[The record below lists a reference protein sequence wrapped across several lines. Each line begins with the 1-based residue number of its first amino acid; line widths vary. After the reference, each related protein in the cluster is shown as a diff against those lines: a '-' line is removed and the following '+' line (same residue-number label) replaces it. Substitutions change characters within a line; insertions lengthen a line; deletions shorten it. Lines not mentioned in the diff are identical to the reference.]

1 MRILENIEVIFNPS
15 TWMQY
20 CRYSREWDIELNEL
34 LERETFSMPN
44 NYERTMLGKFAV
56 NTKDFRD
63 LILEVRPSRKTMLK
77 ARRKYEKDIIKRI
90 KESK

>member
-34 LERETFSMPN
+34 LERET
-44 NYERTMLGKFAV
+44 LA
-56 NTKDFRD
+56 
-63 LILEVRPSRKTMLK
+63 LIQ
-77 ARRKYEKDIIKRI
+77 
-90 KESK
+90 